1 MAYMVRR
8 TLVWA
13 LATCCLLPLEAA
25 AATRGNVGLSLPS
38 KVLERTGTVTATM
51 RFQHA
56 HTGKGKVHVRWTDS
70 LNRVVQEYDAPVEL
84 TDEEEFTFP
93 LDLTR
98 AVAMANTLEARFTL
112 DETTPKGPQHLDE
125 SAHVEFTARPK
136 FEGWRDYVII
146 MYQEYPAAIHAKLQA
161 LGINGGQWV
170 GRNQTV
176 IPQNLLTNNLRWYSE
191 QIATEFYSE
200 YHRFRT
206 DRGVDW
212 SYQEARKIYFA
223 DPSSKEGLKRH
234 PSLSDPVW
242 LTAIADRLR
251 ATVKLN
257 EPYRPFFYSLADET
271 GIADLGAQWD
281 FDFSD
286 QSLEAMRL
294 WLQERYGTIAAL
306 NAAWDSSFTDWNLV
320 TPQTTNEA
328 MKRQDENWTSWADF
342 KEWMD
347 IAYAKSIQVGVD
359 AVHDVDPEAYAGV
372 VGAQK
377 PGWGG
382 YDYARLAKVATV
394 MEPYDIGGSVKLVHS
409 LNPSMPLLSTT
420 FASGDAERERIW
432 HELFQGNRGLI
443 LWDEDQRYIRP
454 DGSKGAGGVH
464 AEGYYNELRDGLAA
478 TIIASKGDDD
488 GIAIH
493 YSQPSLR
500 TQWMLE
506 RRPDGDAWMK
516 RDAAYE
522 RSHNDFLRLRESWG
536 HAIEDQGLQYR
547 FVSYDQVENGALLQ
561 GGLRTLILPNSS
573 SLSAA
578 EVSAIRTFIQRG
590 GTVIAD
596 GIPGTYNEHSR
607 RLPASPL
614 ADLFVQNAGEPMH
627 TVKYGAGQA
636 ITISFPMTAYL
647 QERLSGTEQP
657 TAKRVAELLHQAH
670 AAPVIA
676 VTDSHRHP
684 VVGVNVR
691 TFQDGGVTLLT
702 LLSNPQLQVDEL
714 GAVNSR
720 SNDRF
725 SKPRDLLVHLP
736 SPMYVYDVRTKKDF
750 GRVSTIA
757 LTMAPYDPTVLAIS
771 AVPQP
776 TMETSLPETVA
787 AGDKLTLSIRST
799 GTPSAT
805 QVYHVDV
812 IDPAGQKSVQYS
824 TNVFGEN
831 GAAAFTWPLAK
842 NDAAGAWQF
851 RVQEMLTGTVQ
862 THTVKVQASE

>member
-1 MAYMVRR
+1 MLRR
-8 TLVWA
+8 TTGLV
-13 LATCCLLPLEAA
+13 LATCLVLPLATVAA
-25 AATRGNVGLSLPS
+25 GAQAMLTLPS
-38 KVLERTGTVTATM
+38 RTLERKGTVPATM
-51 RFQHA
+51 RFGHA
-56 HTGKGKVHVRWTDS
+56 HTGKGNLHVRWTDS
-70 LNRVVQEYDAPVEL
+70 LGRVVQEYDKPVEL
-84 TDEEEFTFP
+84 TDEEEFNFS
-93 LDLTR
+93 LDMTR
-98 AVAMANTLEARFTL
+98 AVAMENTLEARFTL
-112 DETTPKGPQHLDE
+112 DETTAKGLEHLDQT
-125 SAHVEFTARPK
+125 SRADFTAKPL

-146 MYQEYPAAIHAKLQA
+146 MYQEYPADIHAKLET

-170 GRNQTV
+170 GRNQTTV
-176 IPQNLLTNNLRWYSE
+176 PQFLLKNNIRWYSE
-191 QIATEFYSE
+191 QIATEFYAE

-212 SYQEARKIYFA
+212 SYTHAKDLYFK
-223 DPSSKEGLKRH
+223 DPTSKEALKRH

-242 LTAIADRLR
+242 LAKITDRLR

-257 EPYRPFFYSLADET
+257 EPYRPYFYSLSDES

-294 WLQERYGTIAAL
+294 WLAERYGTLAAL
-306 NAAWDSSFTDWNLV
+306 NAAWGSDFKDWNLV

-328 MKRQDENWTSWADF
+328 MKRADENWTSWAEF

-347 IAYAKSIQVGVD
+347 IAYANSIRAGVD
-359 AVHDVDPEAYAGV
+359 AVHQVDPQAYAGV

-382 YDYARLAKVATV
+382 YDYTRLAQVATV

-409 LNPSMPLLSTT
+409 LNPAMPLLSTT
-420 FASGDAERERIW
+420 FASDDWERHRIW

-443 LWDEDQRYIRP
+443 LWDDTQRYIRP
-454 DGSKGAGGVH
+454 DGSKGDGGVK
-464 AEGYYNELRDGLAA
+464 AESYYNELRNGLAA
-478 TIIASKGDDD
+478 TIIAGRSDDD

-547 FVSYDQVENGALLQ
+547 FVSYRQVEQ
-561 GGLRTLILPNSS
+561 GGLLHAGIRVLLLPNSS
-573 SLSAA
+573 SLSEA
-578 EVSAIRTFIQRG
+578 EAREIRSFVHRG

-596 GIPGTYNEHSR
+596 GVPGTYDEHSR
-607 RLPASPL
+607 RRSASPL
-614 ADLFVQNAGEPMH
+614 ADLFPSAAPERMH

-636 ITISFPMTAYL
+636 IAVGFNMLPYL
-647 QERLSGTEQP
+647 QDRLGNKEQA
-657 TAKRVAELLHQAH
+657 TAKSVAEVLHKAG
-670 AAPVIA
+670 AEPAFA
-676 VTDSHRHP
+676 VTDGRHQP

-691 TFQDGGVTLLT
+691 TFQNGGVRLLT

-714 GAVNSR
+714 GAADLRTNE
-720 SNDRF
+720 RF
-725 SKPRDLLVHLP
+725 SRPQQLVVHLP
-736 SPMYVYDVRTKKDF
+736 SPMYVRNLRTRQDM
-750 GRVSTIA
+750 GRVSS
-757 LTMAPYDPTVLAIS
+757 LPVTMDPYDPTVLAIS
-771 AVPQP
+771 SAPQP
-776 TMETSLPETVA
+776 SMKSVLPPRVK
-787 AGDKLTLSIRST
+787 AGDTLTLSVLSA
-799 GTPSAT
+799 GTPSA
-805 QVYHVDV
+805 QQIYHVDV
-812 IDPAGQKSVQYS
+812 LDPSGRRNLQYS
-824 TNVFGEN
+824 TNVFGED
-831 GAAAFTWPLAK
+831 GAAMYTWPLAK
-842 NDAAGAWQF
+842 NDATGAWTF

-862 THTVKVQASE
+862 THTVQVDAAE